1 MTVMMMIV
9 KVVVTEFVLLS
20 ELLGSSVSQKLFPE
34 GLDHCF
40 LPPGD
45 FSGPPSRIRIPK
57 GRARQS
63 SW

>member
-1 MTVMMMIV
+1 MSWDLVMTVMMMIV
-9 KVVVTEFVLLS
+9 KVVMTEFVLLS

-45 FSGPPSRIRIPK
+45 FSGSPLQNQNS
-57 GRARQS
+57 
-63 SW
+63 